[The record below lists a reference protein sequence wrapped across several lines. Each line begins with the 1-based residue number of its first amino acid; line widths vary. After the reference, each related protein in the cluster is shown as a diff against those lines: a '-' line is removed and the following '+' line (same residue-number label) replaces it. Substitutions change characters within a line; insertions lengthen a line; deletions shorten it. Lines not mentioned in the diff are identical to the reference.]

1 MSTIDVKLAELI
13 GCDNVNVVK
22 YAKEAAELKTLV
34 ESKAI
39 SKGEYEE
46 LINDLKRTQV
56 IAMSADDL
64 AIKSAINE
72 VLVGIETAA
81 TALL

>member
-13 GCDNVNVVK
+13 GCDNANVVK

-64 AIKSAINE
+64 VIKSAINE

>member
-39 SKGEYEE
+39 SKGEYDE
-46 LINDLKRTQV
+46 LVNDLKRTQV